1 VLPNCDFIPGDTQR
15 RTRAP
20 LSIALALL
28 TGLLHPAG
36 AFAQLQ
42 LVPVATGLVNPVFVT
57 GAGDGTRRLFIV
69 EQAGTIRVRPLD
81 GSAISLFLDIRPRVR
96 SGGEQGLLG
105 LAFHPSYAS
114 NRRFFVYYTRAGD
127 GAIVIAEYGA
137 AAGNPNVADATEQ
150 VLLTIPHP
158 SFSNHNGGMLAFGP
172 DGYLYIGVG
181 DGGSGND
188 PPNNAQN
195 KNALL
200 GKLLR
205 IDVDRRSG
213 SLPYAIPLSNPFVG
227 SIDGRDEIFAY
238 GLRNPWRFA
247 FDRLTN
253 QLWVADVGQGDRE
266 EVNTPIQRGGNYGWR
281 VFEGSACT
289 NIDRALCSSSNY
301 LFPVLEYG
309 HTGGRCSITGGYVYR
324 GSLNSVPAGLYVYG
338 DFCSG
343 EIFTWNG
350 AEQRLELDTSLNIS
364 SFGEDDAGELYVVSL
379 NGEVNRIAGES
390 AATCTQNVSEST
402 LILRHAGGTATIA
415 VTASPGCEWAATSTV
430 DWITFPSGTSGVGS
444 GTVTISVPPGRGW
457 PNLRFGTIIV
467 AGRGILVIQG

>member
-1 VLPNCDFIPGDTQR
+1 MPESYRKRARALRMDDTQGR
-15 RTRAP
+15 MRAR
-20 LSIALALL
+20 LSIAFALL
-28 TGLLHPAG
+28 AGLINPAS
-36 AFAQLQ
+36 AIAQIQ

-57 GAGDGTRRLFIV
+57 GARDGTRRLFIV

-137 AAGNPNVADATEQ
+137 AAGNPNVADADEQ

-158 SFSNHNGGMLAFGP
+158 NFANHNGGMLAFGP

-195 KNALL
+195 KQALL

-205 IDVDRRSG
+205 IDVNSQAG
-213 SLPYAIPLSNPFVG
+213 GLPYAVPPSNPFAG
-227 SIDGRDEIFAY
+227 AIDGRDEIFAY

-247 FDRLTN
+247 FDRNTS
-253 QLWVADVGQGDRE
+253 QLWLADVGQIQRE
-266 EVNTPIQRGGNYGWR
+266 EVNAPIVSGGNYGWR
-281 VFEGSACT
+281 VYEGNLCT
-289 NIDRALCSSSNY
+289 NNDRTLCTASNY
-301 LFPVLEYG
+301 IFPIFDYSHG
-309 HTGGRCSITGGYVYR
+309 GGRCSITGGYVYR
-324 GSLNSVPAGLYVYG
+324 GTLGAFASGTYVYG

-343 EIFTWNG
+343 EILAWDGNS
-350 AEQRLELDTSLNIS
+350 QRVVLDTGANIA
-364 SFGEDDAGELYVVSL
+364 SFAEDDAGEIYVV
-379 NGEVNRIAGES
+379 
-390 AATCTQNVSEST
+390 T
-402 LILRHAGGTATIA
+402 LGGT
-415 VTASPGCEWAATSTV
+415 VSR
-430 DWITFPSGTSGVGS
+430 IT
-444 GTVTISVPPGRGW
+444 
-457 PNLRFGTIIV
+457 
-467 AGRGILVIQG
+467 